1 MKVRNMITGSRAAAL
16 EALLQVSENEG
27 YSNIVIDKC
36 LKKHGL
42 DKRDSAL
49 ASIIFYG
56 VLENKIRLDYYIS
69 LFLKNKSMKLSET
82 TRTILQIGCYQIFFL
97 DKIPESAAVN
107 ECVELAK
114 HYKCNASFINAVLRN
129 IIRKKEEITL
139 PDNLEIKFSVPHELI
154 SMWKKAYGEENTLKI
169 LVSVQEKSKIYCRV
183 NNTKTALTDFLA
195 SFADSDI
202 TVKQYKN
209 MPHTCTLNS
218 SGDLTKLQ
226 QYEDG
231 LFHVQ
236 DLSSQYLCEIVDPNE
251 DEILVDVCA
260 APGGKS
266 FTLSEKMNNTGTV
279 YSYDLYKG
287 RVKLIFNGAKRLG
300 LSNIHA
306 FVRDA
311 AKSDTHGIVADRVLC
326 DAPCSGFGTIR
337 RKPEIRYKTL
347 ESVKD
352 LPDIQYEILEN
363 SSKFVKSGGYLFY
376 STCTLNP
383 KENGEVAD
391 KFLANNK
398 DFYPEDINFSA
409 TRFVD
414 EPKNQLTMMPFND
427 CDGFFVAKFRRK

>member
-1 MKVRNMITGSRAAAL
+1 MITGSRLAAL

-42 DKRDSAL
+42 DRRDSAL

-56 VLENKIRLDYYIS
+56 VLENKITLDYYIS

-82 TRTILQIGCYQIFFL
+82 TRTILQVGCYQILYL

-114 HYKCNASFINAVLRN
+114 QYKCNASFINAVLRN
-129 IIRKKEEITL
+129 LIRKKDDISL
-139 PDNLEIKFSVPHELI
+139 PDDLEIKYSVPNELI
-154 SMWKKAYGEENTLKI
+154 SMWIKAYGEQNTLKI
-169 LVSVQEKSKIYCRV
+169 LESAQEKSKIYCRI
-183 NNTKTALTDFLA
+183 NNTKTTYNDFAA
-195 SFADSDI
+195 SFSDSEI
-202 TVKQYKN
+202 SIREYKN
-209 MPHTCTLNS
+209 MPYTCVINS
-218 SGDLTKLQ
+218 GGDITKLP
-226 QYEDG
+226 QYEEG

-236 DLSSQYLCEIVDPNE
+236 DLSSQYLCEIVSPSE
-251 DEILVDVCA
+251 GEILVDVCA

-266 FTLSEKMNNTGTV
+266 FTLAEKMNNTGTV

-287 RVKLIFNGAKRLG
+287 RVKLIFNGSKRLG

-337 RKPEIRYKTL
+337 RKPEIRYKSL
-347 ESVKD
+347 ESVSD
-352 LPDIQYEILEN
+352 LPDIQYQILEN
-363 SSKFVKSGGYLFY
+363 SAKFVKSGGYLFY

-391 KFLANNK
+391 RFLANNE
-398 DFYPEDINFSA
+398 DFYAEDINLDIPKA
-409 TRFVD
+409 IE

>member
-1 MKVRNMITGSRAAAL
+1 MITGSRIAAL

-36 LKKHGL
+36 LKKHEL
-42 DKRDSAL
+42 DRRDSAL

-56 VLENKIRLDYYIS
+56 VLENKITLDYCIS

-82 TRTILQIGCYQIFFL
+82 TRTILQVGCYQILFL

-114 HYKCNASFINAVLRN
+114 RYKCNASFINAVLRN
-129 IIRKKEEITL
+129 IIRNKDNIPL
-139 PDNLEIKFSVPHELI
+139 PDSLEIKYSVPNELI
-154 SMWKKAYGEENTLKI
+154 TMWTNAYGEKNTINI
-169 LVSVQEKSKIYCRV
+169 LESVQEKSKIYCRI
-183 NNTKTALTDFLA
+183 NSTKTTFDNFAE
-195 SFADSDI
+195 SFSCSEI
-202 TVKQYKN
+202 GIKKYKN
-209 MPHTCTLNS
+209 MPYTCVIT
-218 SGDLTKLQ
+218 SGGDITKLS

-236 DLSSQYLCEIVDPNE
+236 DLSSQYLCEVVSPKEN
-251 DEILVDVCA
+251 EILVDVCA

-266 FTLSEKMNNTGTV
+266 FTLAEKMNNTGTV

-287 RVKLIFNGAKRLG
+287 RVKLIFNGSKRLG
-300 LSNIHA
+300 LTNIHA

-311 AKSDTHGIVADRVLC
+311 EKDDTHGIVADRVLC
-326 DAPCSGFGTIR
+326 DAPCSGYGTIR
-337 RKPEIRYKTL
+337 RKPEIRYKSL
-347 ESVKD
+347 ESVSD
-352 LPDIQYEILEN
+352 LPDIQYQILEN
-363 SSKFVKSGGYLFY
+363 SAKFVKSGGYLFY

-383 KENGEVAD
+383 KENGEIAD
-391 KFLANNK
+391 KFLANNT
-398 DFYPEDINFSA
+398 DFYAENINIDISRA
-409 TRFVD
+409 IS